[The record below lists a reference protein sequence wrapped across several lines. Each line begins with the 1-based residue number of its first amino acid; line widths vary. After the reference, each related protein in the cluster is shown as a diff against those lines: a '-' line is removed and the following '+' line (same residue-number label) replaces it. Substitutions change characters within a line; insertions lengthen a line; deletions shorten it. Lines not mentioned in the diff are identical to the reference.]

1 MELFFKKKKI
11 TLDQL
16 SYSFVCE
23 TMDININ
30 GIDINLD
37 ETSKKL
43 VKSITMLGSIVYI
56 QLYISTYLVKNNEVD
71 QEKISYNVGKSV
83 IDSLFYWYKKQN
95 MSESAI
101 KENIDIMNEFYD
113 DIFDSKELNSDKN
126 IDEQIYLYI
135 NNRIFKELNINDT
148 ESVKIQGIIAE
159 YTKGILNKL
168 FDTGKRI
175 FKKYEV
181 VLE

>member
-1 MELFFKKKKI
+1 
-11 TLDQL
+11 
-16 SYSFVCE
+16 
-23 TMDININ
+23 
-30 GIDINLD
+30 
-37 ETSKKL
+37 
-43 VKSITMLGSIVYI
+43 
-56 QLYISTYLVKNNEVD
+56 
-71 QEKISYNVGKSV
+71 
-83 IDSLFYWYKKQN
+83 
-95 MSESAI
+95 
-101 KENIDIMNEFYD
+101 MNEFYD

-135 NNRIFKELNINDT
+135 NNRIFKELNINNT